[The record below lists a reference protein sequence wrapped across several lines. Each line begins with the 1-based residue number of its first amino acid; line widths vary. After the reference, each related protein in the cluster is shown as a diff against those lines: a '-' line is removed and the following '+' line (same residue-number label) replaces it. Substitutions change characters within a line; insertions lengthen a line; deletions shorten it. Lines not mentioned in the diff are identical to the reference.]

1 MNNIPEHIE
10 ILMAQYFDGSIT
22 DVGKSELDEWLER
35 DVNNQKMFD
44 INAEIWEASSVYRK
58 QEFDV
63 NQAWNK
69 VSRKIN
75 LEDNQA
81 LPANKVIPFTPFHR
95 KAAVILAIATLG
107 LVTYFLLQNSSES
120 VTHIAE
126 NGIEEVTLTDS
137 TFITLNNNAEL
148 TYPNVFVEDERRV
161 KLQGEAF
168 FKVRHNPKQPFII
181 EVSNIEVKVLGTE
194 FYVQS
199 NEDRNTVT
207 VSVSSGKVS
216 VRSLKSNETHLLTN
230 TESINY
236 TISKDQFDEKQEINS
251 NEYYWHQNILAFKNR
266 SLTEVFE
273 VLENQFGVVIEYPS
287 KLSKCRYSSRMK
299 TESAEEVIKQLCLI
313 FELEYSKDS
322 NHFVIQGSPNCK

>member
-10 ILMAQYFDGSIT
+10 ILMAQYFDGSIS
-22 DVGKSELDEWLER
+22 DLGKSELDEWLEQ
-35 DVNNQKMFD
+35 DVINRKMFD
-44 INAEIWEASSVYRK
+44 INAEIWETSAVYQK

-63 NQAWNK
+63 NTAWNK
-69 VSRKIN
+69 VSRKLN
-75 LEDNQA
+75 LEDNQT
-81 LPANKVIPFTPFHR
+81 LPVNKVIQLTPFHR

-107 LVTYFLLQNSSES
+107 LVSFFLLQNSSEI
-120 VTHIAE
+120 VTHIAD
-126 NGIEEVTLTDS
+126 NGIEEISLTDS
-137 TFITLNNNAEL
+137 TFITLNNNAQL

-168 FKVRHNPKQPFII
+168 FKVHHNPNQPFII
-181 EVSNIEVKVLGTE
+181 EVSNVEVKVLGTE

-199 NEDRNTVT
+199 NEGENTVT

-216 VRSLKSNETHLLTN
+216 VRSLKSNEKHLLAN
-230 TESINY
+230 KESINY
-236 TISKDQFDEKQEINS
+236 TISMDQFEEKQEMNS
-251 NEYYWHQNILAFKNR
+251 NEFYWHQNIIAFKDKP
-266 SLTEVFE
+266 LIEVFK
-273 VLENQFGVVIEYPS
+273 VLENQFGVVIEYPT
-287 KLSKCRYSSRMK
+287 KLSECRYSSRIQ